1 MKAIARSRMQVIRM
15 ATALLI
21 RLRRAERMVEG
32 QLCRS
37 VILPFSIPRNLFPHA
52 MYEEAATPNE
62 PERGFFHFFSSGD
75 SHRMD
80 GGRRGVSPSPAAGYV
95 AERIYTAYAGLRKFG
110 TRSDKHPSQ
119 TLGGDLS
126 SNFSTGSLVQYYRV
140 DQ

>member
-37 VILPFSIPRNLFPHA
+37 VILPFSIPCNLFPHA

-75 SHRMD
+75 SYRMD
-80 GGRRGVSPSPAAGYV
+80 GVRRGVSPSPAAGYD
-95 AERIYTAYAGLRKFG
+95 AERIYHAYAGLRKLG
-110 TRSDKHPSQ
+110 TASDTHLIRSQEKRI
-119 TLGGDLS
+119 LRR
-126 SNFSTGSLVQYYRV
+126 FF
-140 DQ
+140 